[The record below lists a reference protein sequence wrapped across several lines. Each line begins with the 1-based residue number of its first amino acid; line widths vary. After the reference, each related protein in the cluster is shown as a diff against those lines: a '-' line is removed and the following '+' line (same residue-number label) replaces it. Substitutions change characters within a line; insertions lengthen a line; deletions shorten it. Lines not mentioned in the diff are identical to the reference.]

1 MKRRDLLAG
10 AAMAAVTSRAWAQP
24 VLPRIAYLSGR
35 SFGTDLHLLQ
45 AFREGL
51 KTTGY
56 TDLQN
61 VTVDVQ
67 WADGRY
73 SEAPK
78 LAAEVVASGPKVI
91 AAVGGNP
98 VSLAVKAATSAIPVV
113 FGSGGDPVA
122 LGLVSNLARPEGNL
136 TGITLWTPELEA
148 KRLDLL
154 REMLPRARTVALLL
168 NPTNP
173 GAGES
178 DLQRT
183 QAVAASL
190 GLTLELLQAS
200 SSSEIERA
208 FEQLTPGKVDALV
221 VAADAFLINRR
232 RRITGLAAL
241 RRLPAIFPAREFTE
255 EGGLASYGTRWA
267 DMYGIIG
274 SYAGRLLKG
283 AKPADL
289 PVQSPTRYEL
299 VVNLA
304 TAKMLGLTLPAVFL
318 ARANEVLE

>member
-1 MKRRDLLAG
+1 MRRRGLLAV
-10 AAMAAVTSRAWAQP
+10 AATAAVPSRAWAQP
-24 VLPRIAYLSGR
+24 ALPRIAYLSGR

-51 KTTGY
+51 ATTGY
-56 TDLQN
+56 IDGQN
-61 VTVDVQ
+61 VSVDVQ

-73 SEAPK
+73 DQAPQ
-78 LAAEVVASGPKVI
+78 LAAEVVATRPNVI

-98 VSLAVKAATSAIPVV
+98 VSLAVKAATSTIPVV

-122 LGLVSNLARPEGNL
+122 LGLVSNLVRPDGNL
-136 TGITLWTPELEA
+136 TGITLWSQALEA
-148 KRLDLL
+148 GRLDRLHA
-154 REMLPRARTVALLL
+154 MLPRARTVAQLL

-173 GAGES
+173 GAGEA
-178 DLQRT
+178 DLQKN
-183 QAVAASL
+183 QDVAAAL
-190 GLTLELLQAS
+190 GLSLEVLEAS

-208 FEQLTPGKVDALV
+208 FERLPPGKVDALA
-221 VAADAFLINRR
+221 VASDAFLINRR

-241 RRLPAIFPAREFTE
+241 RRLPTIYPAREFTE

-267 DMYGIIG
+267 DRYSLIG

-289 PVQSPTRYEL
+289 PVQSPTSYEL

-304 TAKMLGLTLPAVFL
+304 TAKTLGLALPPAFL
-318 ARANEVLE
+318 ARANEVVE

>member
-10 AAMAAVTSRAWAQP
+10 AATTAMASKACAQP
-24 VLPRIAYLSGR
+24 ALPRIAYLSGR

-56 TDLQN
+56 IDLQN
-61 VTVDVQ
+61 VSVDVQ

-98 VSLAVKAATSAIPVV
+98 VSLAVKAATSTIPVV

-122 LGLVSNLARPEGNL
+122 LGLVSNLVRPDGNL

-148 KRLDLL
+148 KRLELL
-154 REMLPRARTVALLL
+154 HEMLPRARSVALLL

-183 QAVAASL
+183 RAAAATL
-190 GLTLELLQAS
+190 GLTLEVLQVS

-304 TAKMLGLTLPAVFL
+304 TAQTLGLELPPAVL
-318 ARANEVLE
+318 ARANELIK